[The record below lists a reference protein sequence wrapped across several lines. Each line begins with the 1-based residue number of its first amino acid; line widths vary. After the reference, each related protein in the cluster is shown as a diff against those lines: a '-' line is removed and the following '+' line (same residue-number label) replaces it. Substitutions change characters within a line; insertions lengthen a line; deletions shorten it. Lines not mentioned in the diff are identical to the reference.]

1 MEEQPTQSNPGI
13 INDKELELL
22 TITAIQTLKRNK
34 KNSFK
39 FGTNFT

>member
-13 INDKELELL
+13 INDKEL
-22 TITAIQTLKRNK
+22 TIVAIQTLKQNK
-34 KNSFK
+34 KKSFK